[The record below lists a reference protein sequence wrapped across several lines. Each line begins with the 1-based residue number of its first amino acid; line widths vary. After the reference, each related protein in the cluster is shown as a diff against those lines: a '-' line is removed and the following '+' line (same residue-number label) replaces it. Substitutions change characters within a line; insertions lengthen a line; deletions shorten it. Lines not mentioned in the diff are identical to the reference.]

1 MLDLILILLICI
13 LGLKGIITGLIRELF
28 GLVGI
33 VGGVLFASFYSQEV
47 GEVLRSYAPFV
58 QSGSASTLAGFSA
71 GFLLFWLASYFIG
84 ATLRKILKLSRLGYL
99 DSIAGAFFGAFK
111 IFFIFGLISYAAGNV
126 DLLKPKVKSA
136 TEGSFMYPVL
146 YKTGSLIL
154 SFDDDGKIREKAIK
168 KAEEVKET
176 IKQKVENEDI
186 SPKDLEKIKQD
197 AQNTNNNNGF
207 LKVNK
212 KAQEGG
218 DNDKE

>member
-1 MLDLILILLICI
+1 
-13 LGLKGIITGLIRELF
+13 
-28 GLVGI
+28 
-33 VGGVLFASFYSQEV
+33 
-47 GEVLRSYAPFV
+47 
-58 QSGSASTLAGFSA
+58 
-71 GFLLFWLASYFIG
+71 
-84 ATLRKILKLSRLGYL
+84 
-99 DSIAGAFFGAFK
+99 
-111 IFFIFGLISYAAGNV
+111 
-126 DLLKPKVKSA
+126 
-136 TEGSFMYPVL
+136 MYPVL